1 MRKEHLTRLT
11 TYGLI
16 IEKEH
21 RRFCSLLLR
30 ILIYKQKEQRR
41 FDLKQDG
48 SVFKKERGREEQHGK
63 KTGIWQREHH
73 FSERC

>member
-1 MRKEHLTRLT
+1 MHKEHLTRLT

-30 ILIYKQKEQRR
+30 YLYISKKSKGVLI
-41 FDLKQDG
+41 
-48 SVFKKERGREEQHGK
+48 
-63 KTGIWQREHH
+63 
-73 FSERC
+73 

>member
-21 RRFCSLLLR
+21 SRFCSLLLR

-48 SVFKKERGREEQHGK
+48 SGF
-63 KTGIWQREHH
+63 
-73 FSERC
+73 

>member
-16 IEKEH
+16 IENEH
-21 RRFCSLLLR
+21 RRFCSFLLR

-48 SVFKKERGREEQHGK
+48 SAF
-63 KTGIWQREHH
+63 
-73 FSERC
+73 

>member
-48 SVFKKERGREEQHGK
+48 SVLKKRVGPG
-63 KTGIWQREHH
+63 GAAWQKNRNMAT
-73 FSERC
+73 RALLL

>member
-16 IEKEH
+16 IEKEY

-48 SVFKKERGREEQHGK
+48 SVF
-63 KTGIWQREHH
+63 
-73 FSERC
+73 

>member
-1 MRKEHLTRLT
+1 MYKEHLTRLT

-48 SVFKKERGREEQHGK
+48 FVF
-63 KTGIWQREHH
+63 
-73 FSERC
+73 

>member
-21 RRFCSLLLR
+21 RRFCSFLLR
-30 ILIYKQKEQRR
+30 ILIYKHIYKQKEQRR

-48 SVFKKERGREEQHGK
+48 SVF
-63 KTGIWQREHH
+63 
-73 FSERC
+73 

>member
-16 IEKEH
+16 KTEMY

-48 SVFKKERGREEQHGK
+48 FVF
-63 KTGIWQREHH
+63 
-73 FSERC
+73 